1 MYGRVLLPVKSLF
14 PEAFSLRHCV
24 RTTLAPPPRKVDT
37 AMSLFSEIQTLILI
51 LMSVVVARPTVTY

>member
-24 RTTLAPPPRKVDT
+24 RTTLAPPPGK
-37 AMSLFSEIQTLILI
+37 LILPCHYFQKF
-51 LMSVVVARPTVTY
+51 RRWF

>member
-24 RTTLAPPPRKVDT
+24 RTTLAPPRKVDT